1 MTVRPDRSIGRFA
14 SGLTVGLLLAGLLTP
29 LAFAHQAGT
38 TSASSTALDTGT
50 SPGPAASGG
59 TADTR
64 AGGGTGGAA
73 ADGPGGR
80 SGAAGVASSQ
90 GGVAT
95 GASATAASAAA
106 GVTDIGVTAT
116 TVKLGV
122 GLLDTGG
129 LSQAGVDVVASTADQ
144 QTAWQAFIDDLNSR
158 GGVAGRKVEAAFHK
172 YDILSEASMRAAC
185 LYWTEEAKVFAVVEA
200 FGYFGPPVLCITQ
213 EHQTP
218 FLARGG
224 VGIPADYFTKSQ
236 SRLFVFTQGGD
247 RMMRNLAA
255 ELGGLKGFKGDKVGI
270 VDGGSLYSPQTVDIL
285 QNALTKAGHSVV
297 RRSTLAADMDTA
309 ASQVPLEVQQMRVA
323 GATEVILNTDLV
335 LSTQWVNAAA
345 SQGWTPRYYAG
356 DWAAMSGDF
365 STIGMPAAFDGSIAF
380 TVTRNG
386 DWRAGWPEPATE
398 AHCRQ
403 IYEGRTG
410 KKLNRSGSTDD
421 NNAYLDAIAP
431 CSPLALFEAGA
442 TAVGRALTRAALS
455 AAIQAL
461 GPFAATS
468 IGGGSFRPGKFDA
481 PDLIRTEV
489 WDKSCTCWRPAGT
502 FHPGAF

>member
-14 SGLTVGLLLAGLLTP
+14 SGLAVGLLLAGLLTP
-29 LAFAHQAGT
+29 LAFAHQLAGT
-38 TSASSTALDTGT
+38 SSATPALTTGAA
-50 SPGPAASGG
+50 PATG
-59 TADTR
+59 
-64 AGGGTGGAA
+64 AGGGTQTVGDGTGSTANEVTGQSGAVQSASAKTGTAPGSRVTGAA
-73 ADGPGGR
+73 
-80 SGAAGVASSQ
+80 
-90 GGVAT
+90 
-95 GASATAASAAA
+95 AAA

-116 TVKLGV
+116 TIKLGV

-236 SRLFVFTQGGD
+236 GRLFVFTQGGD

-255 ELGGLKGFKGDKVGI
+255 ELGALKGFKGDKVGI

-285 QNALTKAGHSVV
+285 QSALTKAGHTVV

-335 LSTQWVNAAA
+335 LSTQWVNAAS
-345 SQGWTPRYYAG
+345 SQGWNPRYYAS

-386 DWRAGWPEPATE
+386 DWRAGWPEPPTE
-398 AHCRQ
+398 VHCRQ

-410 KKLNRSGSTDD
+410 KKLNRSGSTND

-442 TAVGRALTRAALS
+442 TAVGHGLTRAALS
-455 AAIQAL
+455 AAIQAI